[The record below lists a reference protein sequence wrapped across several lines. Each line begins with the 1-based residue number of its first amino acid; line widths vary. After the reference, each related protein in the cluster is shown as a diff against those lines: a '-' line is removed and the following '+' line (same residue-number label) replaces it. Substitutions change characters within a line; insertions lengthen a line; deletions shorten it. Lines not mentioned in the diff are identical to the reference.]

1 MSLIRPELAQTLRRW
16 SEVLASLALSGFG
29 LWTLQSHDRFIQII
43 GAAIIAT
50 GLGLALLAWRRLR
63 FHRDTAAPGIV
74 QVVEGQ
80 ISYFGPETGGFVGIG
95 QVLELHLVDH
105 GQTWRLVT
113 PEEVLH
119 IPVASE
125 GSDALF
131 DAFSQLNGLRMAEVL
146 TALDHPQATRVL
158 WLHPSRRPLRIAKA

>member
-1 MSLIRPELAQTLRRW
+1 MSLIRPELAQALRRW
-16 SEVLASLALSGFG
+16 SEVLVSLALAFFG
-29 LWTLQSHDRFIQII
+29 VWTLRSHDTFIQII
-43 GAAIIAT
+43 GAAIIAA
-50 GLGLALLAWRRLR
+50 GLALALVAWRRMR

-95 QVLELHLVDH
+95 QVVELHLVDH

-113 PEEVLH
+113 PEEALH
-119 IPVASE
+119 IPVAAQ

-131 DAFSQLNGLRMAEVL
+131 DAFAQLNGLRMADVL
-146 TALDHPQATRVL
+146 AALDHPQAQRVL
-158 WLHPSRRPLRIAKA
+158 WLHPSRRPVRLAKA

>member
-1 MSLIRPELAQTLRRW
+1 MSLIRPELMQTLRRW
-16 SEVLASLALSGFG
+16 SEVLASLALSAFG
-29 LWTLQSHDRFIQII
+29 VWTLQSHDRFIQII
-43 GAAIIAT
+43 GAILIAT

-80 ISYFGPETGGFVGIG
+80 ISYFGPETGGFVGLG
-95 QVLELHLVDH
+95 QVVELHLVDH

-113 PEEVLH
+113 AEEVLH
-119 IPVASE
+119 IPVAAQ

-131 DAFSQLNGLRMAEVL
+131 DAFAQLNGLRMADVL
-146 TALDHPQATRVL
+146 AALDHPQPARVL
-158 WLHPSRRPLRIAKA
+158 WLHPSRRPVRLAKA